1 MIKPIVRWQIINPEL
16 NITKVPV
23 RATPGSAG
31 IDFAC
36 IGPFCVRPGETV
48 KVPTGLKVAIPRGYC
63 MLLLPRSGLA
73 ANFQLTL
80 MNSPGLIDSDYRGE
94 IIALVTNHGSTEI
107 PFKKGDRVCQ
117 AVILEEFTSHFDF
130 VVVDSLEE
138 TERGEGGL
146 GSTGV
151 GSLDKAA

>member
-16 NITKVPV
+16 NLAKVPV

-31 IDFAC
+31 IDFSC
-36 IGPFCVRPGETV
+36 IEPFRVFPAGTV

-73 ANFQLTL
+73 ADFQVTL

-94 IIALVTNHGSTEI
+94 IIVLVTNHGSNVKA
-107 PFKKGDRVCQ
+107 FYKGDRVCQ

-130 VVVDSLEE
+130 VVVDSLDE